1 MISVEKYHPDDK
13 QMWDSF
19 VKHSKNGMFLFL
31 RDYMDYHSDRF
42 KDFSIIFRKDG
53 IIIAMMPGNI
63 DGSTLY
69 SHAGLTFGGIVTN
82 MKCKTGFMLKIFDAM
97 REYLKEQ
104 GIENLYYKAIPH
116 IYSDL
121 PSEEDLYALHYNNAK
136 LVRRD
141 VSSAIYLNG
150 KLNISR
156 GQRRNVKK
164 CQKAGI
170 EVKRSYDFKEYMSF
184 KEKSLKKKYGLNPVH
199 TGEEMQLLADRF
211 PENIKLF
218 NAQKDDE
225 FYAGTIIYESNN
237 VAHGQYLT
245 ATNSG
250 LKMGASNLIINHL
263 INKYYPDKKYFDLG
277 ISTENNGRYLNEGL
291 IDSKERFGARA
302 IVHDF
307 YNLDI

>member
-13 QMWDSF
+13 QMWDNF
-19 VKHSKNGMFLFL
+19 VKNSKNGIFLFL

-42 KDFSIIFRKDG
+42 KDFSIIFRRNG
-53 IIIAMMPGNI
+53 NIIAMMPGNI
-63 DGSTLY
+63 DGNTLY

-82 MKCKTGFMLKIFDAM
+82 MKFKTGLMLKIFDVM
-97 REYLKEQ
+97 KEYLKEQ
-104 GIENLYYKAIPH
+104 GIDNLYYKAIPH
-116 IYSDL
+116 IYHDL

-150 KLNISR
+150 KLNMSR

-170 EVKRSYDFKEYMSF
+170 EVKRSYDFKKYMTF
-184 KEKSLKKKYGLNPVH
+184 KENSLKKKYGLNPVH
-199 TGEEMQLLADRF
+199 TGDEMQLLADRF

-218 NAQKDDE
+218 NAQKEDE
-225 FYAGTIIYESNN
+225 FYAGIIVYESNN

-291 IDSKERFGARA
+291 IDSKERYGACA
-302 IVHDF
+302 IVYDF